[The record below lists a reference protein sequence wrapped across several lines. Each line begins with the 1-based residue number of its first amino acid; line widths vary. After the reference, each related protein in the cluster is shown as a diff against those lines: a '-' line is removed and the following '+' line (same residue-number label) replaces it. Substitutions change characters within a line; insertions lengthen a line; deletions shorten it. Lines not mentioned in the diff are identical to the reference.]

1 MITPLTTD
9 QTYSSNS
16 LSASNSM
23 SPSTSSGFDLSQFEA
38 ELAQLVNQC
47 LQNAGVSP
55 SQATFSFTP
64 ANTSSPAATASGASS
79 PVQSAPTSGISTPA
93 APLANAAANATPAA
107 VASQNSAAASDG
119 QYLDAV
125 GRQPGIDTHGPD
137 APCIYDIHNDRFWN
151 AGNTSGDRFM
161 IDPLQGKPVD
171 YDAIVR
177 GLEQVYGADNHA
189 QVGHAMTM
197 RFGDSFL
204 QQYEL
209 DHPGQY
215 NAIMD
220 TKPLTN
226 FELYG
231 AYGSFT
237 DTDGLSHYYDEKGVE
252 HLSHSAKNDA
262 YLAKQA
268 AAAAQNSAQNTA
280 NV

>member
-1 MITPLTTD
+1 MIPSLTTD
-9 QTYSSNS
+9 QTYSTTS
-16 LSASNSM
+16 SASKTPS
-23 SPSTSSGFDLSQFEA
+23 SSTSSATGFDLSQFEA

-47 LQNAGVSP
+47 LQNAGVKP
-55 SQATFSFTP
+55 SDAAFSFTP
-64 ANTSSPAATASGASS
+64 AKAAAPAATTSGASA
-79 PVQSAPTSGISTPA
+79 PVQSTPA
-93 APLANAAANATPAA
+93 AGTSMPIVPSANAAGTATPSTI
-107 VASQNSAAASDG
+107 VTSQDSAATTAG
-119 QYLDAV
+119 QPLDAV
-125 GRQPGIDTHGPD
+125 ARQAGIDTNGPD

-151 AGNTSGDRFM
+151 GGNTSGDRFM

-215 NAIMD
+215 NAMMD

-226 FELYG
+226 FQLYG
-231 AYGSFT
+231 AFGSFT
-237 DTDGLSHYYDEKGVE
+237 DKDGLDHYYDEKGVE
-252 HLSHSAKNDA
+252 HLSRSAKNDA

-268 AAAAQNSAQNTA
+268 AAQNTTNA
-280 NV
+280 

>member
-1 MITPLTTD
+1 MITSITSD
-9 QTYSSNS
+9 QNYTSNLSTPNPSSS
-16 LSASNSM
+16 
-23 SPSTSSGFDLSQFEA
+23 SSGFDLTQFES
-38 ELAQLVNQC
+38 ELTALVNQC
-47 LQNAGVSP
+47 LQNAGVSSSQASFSFAP
-55 SQATFSFTP
+55 SQNSA
-64 ANTSSPAATASGASS
+64 SPAATAQASTSAEQPATTAPSASS
-79 PVQSAPTSGISTPA
+79 VTA
-93 APLANAAANATPAA
+93 AP
-107 VASQNSAAASDG
+107 SQNTVATSTEQPVIAAG
-119 QYLDAV
+119 LH
-125 GRQPGIDTHGPD
+125 PGIDTNGPD

-151 AGNTSGDRFM
+151 DGNTAGDRFM
-161 IDPLQGKPVD
+161 IDPIQGKPVD

-252 HLSHSAKNDA
+252 HLSRSAANDA
-262 YLAKQA
+262 FLAKQA
-268 AAAAQNSAQNTA
+268 TSQKTTAA
-280 NV
+280 

>member
-1 MITPLTTD
+1 MIPSLTTG
-9 QTYSSNS
+9 QSPSSIS
-16 LSASNSM
+16 SASNS
-23 SPSTSSGFDLSQFEA
+23 SSSSASSAPGFDLSQFEA

-55 SQATFSFTP
+55 SQAAFSFAP
-64 ANTSSPAATASGASS
+64 SNVSSPAPAPSGAST
-79 PVQSAPTSGISTPA
+79 PVHPTATS
-93 APLANAAANATPAA
+93 ATPTASAA
-107 VASQNSAAASDG
+107 SPNTAAIASPATTLASQDSAAASAG
-119 QYLDAV
+119 QSLDAV
-125 GRQPGIDTHGPD
+125 TRQAGIDTHGPD

-151 AGNTSGDRFM
+151 DGNTAGDRFM
-161 IDPLQGKPVD
+161 IDALQGKPVD

-204 QQYEL
+204 QQNEL

-215 NAIMD
+215 NAMMD

-226 FELYG
+226 FQLYG
-231 AYGSFT
+231 AFGSFT

-252 HLSHSAKNDA
+252 HLSRSAKNDA

-268 AAAAQNSAQNTA
+268 AAQNTTNA
-280 NV
+280 